1 MPHLKCFSKL
11 ISKPGRPDPSTSPS
25 GQGDSIGN
33 DWLGNAIQ
41 VANLAVAAG
50 ELAPFPYI
58 KGAALIFQ
66 AVLTPIQVRPLDLY
80 CVILHQLCKQQ
91 FKQNRGDFKALTT
104 NITYVLSMLHEAAKD
119 HPDTAKNSPQ
129 FDRLS
134 KEFNR

>member
-1 MPHLKCFSKL
+1 MPRLKWFSKL
-11 ISKPGRPDPSTSPS
+11 ISKPGRPGPSTSPS
-25 GQGDSIGN
+25 GQGDIIGN

-66 AVLTPIQVRPLDLY
+66 AVLTPIQVRPFDLY
-80 CVILHQLCKQQ
+80 RVILYKLCKQQ

-104 NITYVLSMLHEAAKD
+104 SITYVLSILHEVAKD
-119 HPDTAKNSPQ
+119 HPDTAKNSPR
-129 FDRLS
+129 FSTLS
-134 KEFNR
+134 EEFNG